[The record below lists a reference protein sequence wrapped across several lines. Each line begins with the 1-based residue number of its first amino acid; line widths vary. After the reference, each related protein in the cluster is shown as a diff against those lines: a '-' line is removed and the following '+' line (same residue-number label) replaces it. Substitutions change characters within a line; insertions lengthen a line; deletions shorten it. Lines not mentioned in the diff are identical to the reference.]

1 MQNIVYPQGSVT
13 VILAANESIAVATAG
28 ETQVYRN
35 VGYPNFPTTK
45 TLLGTVIGGAAGVA
59 AGNNNGQTVFGPY
72 TSGASITIE
81 GGAAPSFYE
90 TGTSPLVMTLYDFQL
105 SPTPVAVNV
114 TGAVSALAIVG
125 GIVTSTT
132 AAAVAGTVPTG
143 AVMEA
148 ASDWAINDSIDW
160 SVINT
165 GGNTFTVTAA
175 SGHTLVGSAAVATVT
190 SGRFRTVKTAVN
202 TFITYRMS

>member
-13 VILAANESIAVATAG
+13 VILAANESIAVATSG

-45 TLLGTVIGGAAGVA
+45 TLLGTVIGGAAGIA

-72 TSGASITIE
+72 SSGASITIE
-81 GGAAPSFYE
+81 SGAALSYYE
-90 TGTSPLVMTLYDFQL
+90 TGVTPLVLGLYDYQL

-114 TGAVSALAIVG
+114 TGAVSALAIMG

-143 AVMEA
+143 TVMDA

-160 SVINT
+160 SVIAT
-165 GGNTFTVTAA
+165 GANAFTVTAA
-175 SGHTLVGSAAVATVT
+175 AGHTIVGSAVVATVT
-190 SGRFRTVKTAVN
+190 SGRFRTVKTAAN
-202 TFITYRMS
+202 TFITYRLA

>member
-72 TSGASITIE
+72 ASGASITIE
-81 GGAAPSFYE
+81 SGAAPSFYE
-90 TGTSPLVMTLYDFQL
+90 TGATPQVMTLYDYQL

-114 TGAVSALAIVG
+114 TGAVSAHGYHRRHRDLDHCCCCG
-125 GIVTSTT
+125 RHG
-132 AAAVAGTVPTG
+132 
-143 AVMEA
+143 
-148 ASDWAINDSIDW
+148 SDWCSDGSCQRL
-160 SVINT
+160 
-165 GGNTFTVTAA
+165 GNQ
-175 SGHTLVGSAAVATVT
+175 
-190 SGRFRTVKTAVN
+190 
-202 TFITYRMS
+202 